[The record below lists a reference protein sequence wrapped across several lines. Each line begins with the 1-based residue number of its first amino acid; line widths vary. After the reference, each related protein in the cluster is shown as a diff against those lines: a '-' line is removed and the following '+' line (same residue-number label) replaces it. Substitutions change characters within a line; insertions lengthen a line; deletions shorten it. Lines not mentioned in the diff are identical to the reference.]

1 MPWIRNNVTNYKDE
15 ETMSSVE
22 AKASNPLHQLEAGQ
36 LEALSRF
43 REESGSRWK
52 SKLLAGWVRAAYPGH
67 LQAIRNQLGPE
78 WLASVKDEHFRHT
91 DKVEANAGQVQ
102 DGERAPRPRM

>member
-1 MPWIRNNVTNYKDE
+1 MS
-15 ETMSSVE
+15 SSVE
-22 AKASNPLHQLEAGQ
+22 AKASNPLHQLEPGQ

-78 WLASVKDEHFRHT
+78 WLATVTDEHFRHT

-102 DGERAPRPRM
+102 DGGRAPRPRM

>member
-1 MPWIRNNVTNYKDE
+1 VTINKDE
-15 ETMSSVE
+15 ETMSSSVE
-22 AKASNPLHQLEAGQ
+22 EKALNPLDQLEAGQ

-43 REESGSRWK
+43 REESGARWK

-78 WLASVKDEHFRHT
+78 WLATVKDEHFRHAH
-91 DKVEANAGQVQ
+91 DKVQADAGWVQ